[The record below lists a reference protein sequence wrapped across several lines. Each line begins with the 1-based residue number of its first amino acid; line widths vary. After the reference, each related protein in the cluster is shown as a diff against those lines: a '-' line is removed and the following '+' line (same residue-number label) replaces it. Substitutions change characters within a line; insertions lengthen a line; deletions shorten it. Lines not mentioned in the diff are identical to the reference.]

1 MILDEPVDFDNIDSL
16 DVDIIA
22 SLIVPEENFSN
33 HLELLACLSSKLD
46 DPLIRKELRQARNSS
61 QIIKNYV
68 PKTWSSF
75 NLKVGIL
82 IITHSDIGKQLLLT
96 ATSVFGKNPFRV
108 ELLSVDNYDQ
118 PSDVRELAEKYVKF
132 LDNGSGVLVMTD
144 IIGTTPSNIASSIN
158 YKNIRVVAGLNLS
171 MLLNVFN
178 YPEDTLI
185 KLTDKAVQGGI
196 EGVSRV

>member
-1 MILDEPVDFDNIDSL
+1 M
-16 DVDIIA
+16 
-22 SLIVPEENFSN
+22 
-33 HLELLACLSSKLD
+33 
-46 DPLIRKELRQARNSS
+46 
-61 QIIKNYV
+61 
-68 PKTWSSF
+68 
-75 NLKVGIL
+75 KVGIL

-96 ATSVFGKNPFRV
+96 ATSVFGKNPFQV

-118 PSDVRELAEKYVKF
+118 PGDVKELAEKYVNF

-178 YPEDTLI
+178 YPEDTLDT
-185 KLTDKAVQGGI
+185 LTDKAVKGGI